1 MTHGIRF
8 RLTRF
13 ARWLFGS
20 PFRDLPPA
28 FGNTVPPELR
38 AFEAE
43 AAEAGPRL
51 GRGCSPGAGAP
62 PQDSP
67 RTFGIL
73 DGAAVAA
80 AAEGAAAV
88 AARAEAGQI

>member
-1 MTHGIRF
+1 MSPRVKSYPG
-8 RLTRF
+8 RF

-28 FGNTVPPELR
+28 FGDTVPPELR

-43 AAEAGPRL
+43 AAGSPPARPGRSCGARAGT
-51 GRGCSPGAGAP
+51 P

-73 DGAAVAA
+73 VCAAIST
-80 AAEGAAAV
+80 AESSRMG
-88 AARAEAGQI
+88 